1 QYPIFSEFL
10 VKNITKNIRKY
21 TNAKLYFIT
30 HDIDSLRL
38 SEKDEEFQKREIEQL
53 NQTDG
58 LIVHNQVMKKW
69 LKEQG
74 VKVPMIELGI
84 FDYDNHETIKN
95 NINYKKRICFAGNLE
110 KAPFLEKLT
119 LKSAHMEIYGA
130 NPAKNYKTG
139 VDYKGQFSPDDLLK
153 YLDQDFG
160 LVWDGD
166 SVETCNGRY
175 GNYLRYNDPHKASL
189 YLSMGIPVIIWK
201 EAALAKFISQN
212 NLGITIDSL
221 NDLDTILKQITEN
234 DYKTIKSNALQISEK
249 LRNGTNIQNAVEKME
264 RM

>member
-1 QYPIFSEFL
+1 
-10 VKNITKNIRKY
+10 
-21 TNAKLYFIT
+21 
-30 HDIDSLRL
+30 
-38 SEKDEEFQKREIEQL
+38 
-53 NQTDG
+53 
-58 LIVHNQVMKKW
+58 
-69 LKEQG
+69 
-74 VKVPMIELGI
+74 
-84 FDYDNHETIKN
+84 
-95 NINYKKRICFAGNLE
+95 
-110 KAPFLEKLT
+110 
-119 LKSAHMEIYGA
+119 MEIYGA

-221 NDLDTILKQITEN
+221 NDLDTNLKQITEN